1 MFSNNSTLPSTQTF
15 ETINRLSTV
24 DTDLKKVLKLL
35 QGLNSNKTH
44 WYEGIS
50 IRILK
55 VFGLSVIKPLTL
67 LFGNCFSHGVFVNN
81 WKKANII
88 PLHKLPNNKFC
99 HITFTYCLLKDTQ
112 RLSTNL
118 KTSNKSLKKCFLKC
132 KSIYILKVYSI
143 LYTLI

>member
-88 PLHKLPNNKFC
+88 PLHKLPNN
-99 HITFTYCLLKDTQ
+99 
-112 RLSTNL
+112 
-118 KTSNKSLKKCFLKC
+118 
-132 KSIYILKVYSI
+132 
-143 LYTLI
+143 